1 MELREFIR
9 LILKED
15 LNDVKEIIVETK
27 DWFYH
32 WTEGEV
38 EIYQK
43 EDSKTHSI
51 TTNPDSFTS
60 GTNYDDDSWKTTKW
74 NKEATETISSGG
86 E

>member
-27 DWFYH
+27 NWFYH

-43 EDSKTHSI
+43 EDSYI
-51 TTNPDSFTS
+51 TSPYITGDPPPCWS
-60 GTNYDDDSWKTTKW
+60 GTAYIDK
-74 NKEATETISSGG
+74 NKRTVMKIE
-86 E
+86 